1 MNPDLLTLH
10 NIFWGFVS
18 SGLMIYS
25 LICLL
30 IYSQTRQHVFLYYGL
45 YNLLLVIFLIKNS
58 PLISQE
64 WVQSYLDSR
73 YYTFNWFIQVIYNSL
88 LFFFYIEFLEMRKY
102 FPRYSHWL
110 SRFLKVLMI
119 AALLWGIFAV
129 IRGDQKLFSVF
140 FNFGFIP
147 IMTVLV
153 ISALWITAK
162 IPNNLKYFIISGVI
176 IYQIFAY
183 TSLLMSYKI
192 LYSEIPIFY
201 FYIGIIIESTIFMLG
216 LGYKVKLLYTE
227 KLLAQQL
234 IIEEQKKLEELR
246 NSQQIELE
254 RKLDEKIAE
263 LRTAI
268 EQTEAEKVKSLSLAY
283 DNEISQLR
291 LDALRT
297 QMNPH
302 FIFNALNSIKAYLID
317 NNKEK
322 AIYYLNKF
330 AKLIRKILEGTRSE
344 SVTLAE
350 EIETIQLYLSIEN
363 IRFNE
368 TMIPEFKI
376 DPEIDLNSLRIPSLI
391 LQPFIENA
399 LWHGLMHKAGQKL
412 ITVDVCRENDIIY
425 LSISDNGIGRE
436 KAAKLSESR
445 TFKKGSLG
453 IQLAKER
460 LDYFNKKNNAG
471 YTFFIEDIRAA
482 DGSSAG
488 TKVTFRLK
496 V

>member
-1 MNPDLLTLH
+1 
-10 NIFWGFVS
+10 
-18 SGLMIYS
+18 
-25 LICLL
+25 
-30 IYSQTRQHVFLYYGL
+30 
-45 YNLLLVIFLIKNS
+45 
-58 PLISQE
+58 
-64 WVQSYLDSR
+64 
-73 YYTFNWFIQVIYNSL
+73 
-88 LFFFYIEFLEMRKY
+88 
-102 FPRYSHWL
+102 
-110 SRFLKVLMI
+110 
-119 AALLWGIFAV
+119 
-129 IRGDQKLFSVF
+129 
-140 FNFGFIP
+140 
-147 IMTVLV
+147 
-153 ISALWITAK
+153 
-162 IPNNLKYFIISGVI
+162 
-176 IYQIFAY
+176 
-183 TSLLMSYKI
+183 MSYKI

-227 KLLAQQL
+227 KILVQQL
-234 IIEEQKKLEELR
+234 IIEEQKKLEEFR
-246 NSQQIELE
+246 NSQQMELE
-254 RKLDEKIAE
+254 SKLNEKIAE
-263 LRTAI
+263 LRAAI
-268 EQTEAEKVKSLSLAY
+268 EQTEAEKMKSLSLMY
-283 DNEISQLR
+283 DIEIPQLR

-330 AKLIRKILEGTRSE
+330 ARLIKKILEGSCSE
-344 SVTLAE
+344 GVTLAE
-350 EIETIQLYLSIEN
+350 EIETIQLYLSIET

-368 TMIPEFKI
+368 TMISEFKI

-412 ITVDVCRENDIIY
+412 IIVDVCRDGDIIS

-436 KAAKLSESR
+436 RAAKLNESR

-453 IQLAKER
+453 IQLAQER

-471 YTFFIEDIRAA
+471 YSFFIEDTRTE